1 MYVLKYKIN
10 YSQKYFFS
18 IIFFLAVIFCS
29 ISNGFAKE
37 ICITNFGKDPIAMVV
52 GTSMHWLDARRGRC
66 VKTNETEALIQ
77 NADVKDV
84 CSFDEKTT
92 TVDLIIYAC
101 FRVKGEAGKCVPEI
115 ESWEFA
121 EDCEKR
127 VKRSNK
133 N

>member
-37 ICITNFGKDPIAMVV
+37 ICITNFGKDPIAIIV
-52 GTSMHWLDARRGRC
+52 GSSMHWLDARRGRC
-66 VKTNETEALIQ
+66 VQTNETEALIQ

-115 ESWEFA
+115 ENWEFA